1 MPHNFG
7 LRKSIGSWPLAVSVC
22 IGLLVLRSWF
32 FVAWEESYFNS
43 DQAIVGLM
51 AKHLSERRAWPL
63 FFYGQE
69 YMLAVEA
76 WVAAPVIGLL
86 GSSVASLRIALIL
99 LNLATGLLLLRLLT
113 TEAKLDVWSAALA
126 SSPFWIA
133 PVVTAAS
140 LVEAQGGNIEPF
152 LWVLILYALRAHPLS
167 LGLCLGIGFL
177 NREFT
182 MYAAPPL
189 MIVQIIEARGISRD
203 LVRTWIMT
211 AVGFLVVFNLVLLLK
226 PLADLQGPGS
236 AGLPLVSGGRDSV
249 SLLLAKMYLDP
260 SALAPQLA
268 AMVTDYFPLLV
279 GLEQFRPR
287 NVAIQSDVVVGWSIL
302 QPLIAGLAI
311 VSIVLLLGDLV
322 RRGLPVD
329 RRWLFPAYLIA
340 VGVIAAVAYPMAR
353 QLSLAT
359 LRYGLLVLYVPVGI
373 GALLLQGER
382 AVAIRLL
389 GATVLATLAA
399 CAAID
404 HVRVL
409 AEARNNPPIPQMR
422 TLADRLM
429 ADGTTSARADYWG
442 AYIVT
447 FLSDEAVKVASS
459 DFERI
464 VEYEVLADDQ
474 HATGARSGLVTL
486 ERTACTRGEKVAGWY
501 LCRAP

>member
-1 MPHNFG
+1 M
-7 LRKSIGSWPLAVSVC
+7 
-22 IGLLVLRSWF
+22 LRSWF

-51 AKHLSERRAWPL
+51 AKHLSELRAWPL

-76 WVAAPVIGLL
+76 WVAAPVMGLL

-99 LNLATGLLLLRLLT
+99 LNLATGLLLLRLLV

-126 SSPFWIA
+126 SSPFWVA
-133 PVVTAAS
+133 PVVTAAG

-152 LWVLILYALRAHPLS
+152 LWVLVLYALRRHS
-167 LGLCLGIGFL
+167 LALGICLAIGFL

-182 MYAAPPL
+182 MYAVPPL
-189 MIVQIIEARGISRD
+189 ILVQIIEAHGVSRD
-203 LVRTWIMT
+203 LVRAWILT
-211 AVGFLVVFNLVLLLK
+211 VVGSLVVFNVVLLLK

-236 AGLPLVSGGRDSV
+236 AGLPLIRGGQDSV
-249 SLLLAKMYLDP
+249 SLLLARVYLDP
-260 SALAPQLA
+260 STLAPRLA
-268 AMVTDYFPLLV
+268 AMVTDYFPLLI
-279 GLEQFRPR
+279 GLERFRPR
-287 NVAIQSDVVVGWSIL
+287 AVVIQTDVVVGWSIL
-302 QPLIAGLAI
+302 QPLMAGLAV
-311 VSIVLLLGDLV
+311 VSIVLLIRDLV
-322 RRGLPVD
+322 RRGLPAN
-329 RRWLFPAYLIA
+329 RAWLFPAYLIA
-340 VGVIAAVAYPMAR
+340 VGIIAGIAYPMAR

-359 LRYGLLVLYVPVGI
+359 VRYGLLLLYLPVGV
-373 GALLLQGER
+373 GALLLQRER

-389 GATVLATLAA
+389 GATVLGTLAA

-404 HVRVL
+404 HARVI
-409 AEARNNPPIPQMR
+409 AAARSNPPIPQMR

-442 AYIVT
+442 AYVVT

-474 HATGARSGLVTL
+474 HVIGPARSGLVTL
-486 ERTACTRGEKVAGWY
+486 ERRACPGGELVANWY
-501 LCRAP
+501 ICRAP